1 VQVVVLANEPRP
13 ELMDGRMSP
22 PWTLGQAAKVRE
34 AALADT
40 LAVVAA
46 TSASRRVLA
55 LEGEVG
61 PWLPAG
67 FDVVSQRGGTLA
79 NLLFGAFEDC
89 FHVADEPVVLL
100 GMDTPQVA
108 VDHLVTVR
116 MLLETTADA
125 VVGLTPTGGTWLIG
139 LRHLHPD
146 AFAGIPASGADTG
159 QAQVE
164 RLEACG
170 YRVTLTDE
178 LRELGDVHD
187 AVELAAL
194 LPGSRLADAVQ
205 AAVRSAR

>member
-1 VQVVVLANEPRP
+1 MQVVVLANEPRP